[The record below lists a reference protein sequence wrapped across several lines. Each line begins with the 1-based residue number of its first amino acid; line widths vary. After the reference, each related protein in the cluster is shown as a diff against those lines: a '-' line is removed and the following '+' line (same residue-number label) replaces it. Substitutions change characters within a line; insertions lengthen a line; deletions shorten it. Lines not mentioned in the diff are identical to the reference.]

1 MKDTARSSG
10 FFYVKTQL
18 GWFVMSNHFSE
29 PVFEA
34 EGEYVPH
41 PLFLDIP
48 TLRTLTG
55 YAHWIPGIRGLYKNY
70 FAKNFPGWAWNQ
82 IIPVLIQRKVLVM
95 HPTDQ
100 GYRQL
105 SHGLYIS
112 SQIQG
117 IWISISVKDGNTKIN
132 SQKVKVQKGVSQ
144 NDS

>member
-82 IIPVLIQRKVLVM
+82 IIPVLIQRKVLVV

-117 IWISISVKDGNTKIN
+117 IWISISGNTKIHI
-132 SQKVKVQKGVSQ
+132 QKVKVQKGVSQ